1 MADIGLQSQ
10 IWRNNQTSLA
20 LLVAFPILL
29 LGLLWVILLFA
40 FRSEGD
46 WPTMEQ
52 LNFAWTRVAPFL
64 LSFVLIWFLIA
75 WLSHSRILRK
85 ATSAKLLDRREAPRV
100 YNLLEN
106 LCMSRGIPMPGLQM
120 IEDDSLNAFA
130 SGLTEKSFMITV
142 SRGLVIKLDDQ
153 ELEAVLA
160 HELSHIRNRDV
171 RLMMISI
178 IFVGIFAFLAEMAA
192 RTGSRPSGGNK
203 KDKGAGLI
211 IILVIF
217 LAYFVSMLLRFAISR
232 RREFLAD
239 AGAVELTKNAPALA
253 SALRKIAVDP
263 YIEAVTRDDVAQLF
277 IQHPLVVQPKP
288 NFLTKVFA
296 THPPIEERIL
306 VLEGW

>member
-10 IWRNNQTSLA
+10 IWRNNRTSLA
-20 LLVAFPILL
+20 LLVAFPVLL
-29 LGLLWVILLFA
+29 VGLLWVVLFFA
-40 FRSEGD
+40 FKAEGE
-46 WPTMEQ
+46 WPTLEQ
-52 LNFAWTRVAPFL
+52 VNHAWLLVAPFL
-64 LSFVLIWFLIA
+64 TGFVIIWFLVA
-75 WLSHSRILRK
+75 WMSYGAMLRR
-85 ATSAKLLDRREAPRV
+85 ATSARPMERKEDPRL

-106 LCMSRGIPMPGLQM
+106 LCMSRGIPMPTLQ
-120 IEDDSLNAFA
+120 IIDDDSLNAYA
-130 SGLTEKSFMITV
+130 SGLSKKTFSIAV
-142 SRGLVIKLDDQ
+142 SRGLVNKLDDV

-171 RLMMISI
+171 RMMMISI

-203 KDKGAGLI
+203 KDRGGGLV

-217 LAYFVSMLLRFAISR
+217 LAYLISMLLRFAISR

-253 SALRKIAVDP
+253 SALRKISADP

-277 IQHPLVVQPKP
+277 IQHPRVVQPKP

-296 THPPIEERIL
+296 THPPIEERIKL
-306 VLEGW
+306 LENW

>member
-10 IWRNNQTSLA
+10 IWRNNRTSLA
-20 LLVAFPILL
+20 LLVAFPVLL
-29 LGLLWVILLFA
+29 VGLLWVVLFFA
-40 FRSEGD
+40 FKAEGE
-46 WPTMEQ
+46 WPTLEQ
-52 LNFAWTRVAPFL
+52 VNHAWLLVAPFL
-64 LSFVLIWFLIA
+64 TGFVIIWFLVA
-75 WLSHSRILRK
+75 WMSYGAMLRR
-85 ATSAKLLDRREAPRV
+85 ATSARPMERKEDPRL

-106 LCMSRGIPMPGLQM
+106 LCMSRGIPMPTLQ
-120 IEDDSLNAFA
+120 IIDDDSLNAYA
-130 SGLTEKSFMITV
+130 SGLSKKTFSIAV
-142 SRGLVIKLDDQ
+142 SRGLVNKLDDV

-171 RLMMISI
+171 RMMMISI

-203 KDKGAGLI
+203 KDRGGGLV

-217 LAYFVSMLLRFAISR
+217 LAYLISMLLRFAISR

-253 SALRKIAVDP
+253 SALRKISADP

-277 IQHPLVVQPKP
+277 IQHPRVVQPKP

-296 THPPIEERIL
+296 THPPIEERIK
-306 VLEGW
+306 VLENW

>member
-10 IWRNNQTSLA
+10 IWRNNRTSLA
-20 LLVAFPILL
+20 LLVAFPVLL
-29 LGLLWVILLFA
+29 VGLLWVVLFFA
-40 FRSEGD
+40 FKAEGE
-46 WPTMEQ
+46 WPTLEQ
-52 LNFAWTRVAPFL
+52 VNHAWLLVAPFL
-64 LSFVLIWFLIA
+64 TGFVIIWFLVA
-75 WLSHSRILRK
+75 WMSYGAMLRR
-85 ATSAKLLDRREAPRV
+85 ATSARPMERKEDPRL

-106 LCMSRGIPMPGLQM
+106 LCMSRGIPMPNLQ
-120 IEDDSLNAFA
+120 IIDDDSLNAYA
-130 SGLTEKSFMITV
+130 SGLSKKTFAIAV
-142 SRGLVIKLDDQ
+142 SRGLVNKLDDV

-171 RLMMISI
+171 RMMMISI

-203 KDKGAGLI
+203 KDRGGGLV

-217 LAYFVSMLLRFAISR
+217 LAYLISMLLRFAISR

-253 SALRKIAVDP
+253 SALRKISADP

-277 IQHPLVVQPKP
+277 IQHPRVVQPKP

-296 THPPIEERIL
+296 THPPIEERIK
-306 VLEGW
+306 VLENW

>member
-10 IWRNNQTSLA
+10 IWRNNRISV
-20 LLVAFPILL
+20 LLLISFPMLL
-29 LGLLWVILLFA
+29 LGLVWVILF
-40 FRSEGD
+40 FVFKPEGH
-46 WPTMEQ
+46 WPEVEQ
-52 LNFAWTRVAPFL
+52 VNDVWLLAAPVIAGIVAL
-64 LSFVLIWFLIA
+64 WFLIA
-75 WLSHSRILRK
+75 WWSHSSIIRG
-85 ATSAKLLDRREAPRV
+85 ATSARRLDRKDEPRV

-106 LCMSRGIPMPGLQM
+106 LCMSRGIPMPALQM
-120 IEDDSLNAFA
+120 IDDDSLNAFA
-130 SGLTEKSFMITV
+130 SGLNEKSFTITV
-142 SRGLVIKLDDQ
+142 SKGLVNKLDDQ

-192 RTGSRPSGGNK
+192 RTGSRPSGNK

-239 AGAVELTKNAPALA
+239 AGAVELTKNAPAMA
-253 SALRKIAVDP
+253 SALRKVAADP

-277 IQHPLVVQPKP
+277 IQHPRVVQPKP
-288 NFLTKVFA
+288 NFLTRVFA
-296 THPPIEERIL
+296 THPPIEERIK

>member
-1 MADIGLQSQ
+1 MDQVNG
-10 IWRNNQTSLA
+10 IWL
-20 LLVAFPILL
+20 
-29 LGLLWVILLFA
+29 
-40 FRSEGD
+40 
-46 WPTMEQ
+46 
-52 LNFAWTRVAPFL
+52 RVAPVI
-64 LSFVLIWFLIA
+64 SGIVVLWFLIA
-75 WLSHSRILRK
+75 WWSHGSIIRG
-85 ATSAKLLDRREAPRV
+85 ATSARPLDRKEEPRV

-106 LCMSRGIPMPGLQM
+106 LCMSRGIPMPALQM
-120 IEDDSLNAFA
+120 IEDDSLNAYA
-130 SGLTEKSFMITV
+130 SGLGEKSFAITV
-142 SRGLVIKLDDQ
+142 SRGLVNKLDDQ

-192 RTGSRPSGGNK
+192 RTGSRPSGNK

-217 LAYFVSMLLRFAISR
+217 LAYLVSMLIRFAISR

-239 AGAVELTKNAPALA
+239 AGAVELTKNAPAMA
-253 SALRKIAVDP
+253 GALRKVAVDP

-277 IQHPLVVQPKP
+277 IQHPRVVQPKP
-288 NFLTKVFA
+288 NFLTRVFA
-296 THPPIEERIL
+296 THPPIEERIK